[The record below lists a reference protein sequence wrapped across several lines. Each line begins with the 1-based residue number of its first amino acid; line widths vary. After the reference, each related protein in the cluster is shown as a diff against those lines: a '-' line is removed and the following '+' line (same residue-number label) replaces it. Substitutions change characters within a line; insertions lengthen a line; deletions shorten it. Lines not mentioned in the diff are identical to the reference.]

1 MEWGRWVRSSFFIR
15 AWWEARKAVAV
26 TDCCSNGDLERE
38 HYTAELDELCM
49 WMGYG
54 HGCVCKHVI
63 AVAFPLPADD

>member
-1 MEWGRWVRSSFFIR
+1 M
-15 AWWEARKAVAV
+15 AV

-49 WMGYG
+49 WMGYV